1 MHEAI
6 AHNEHGYQ
14 SAPRALPACM
24 YRSFQ
29 HSTFFKK
36 ENKEKKREQKKH
48 AVRAWRANG
57 FTHH

>member
-29 HSTFFKK
+29 HSTFLEKK
-36 ENKEKKREQKKH
+36 KQKKREKNSSDLGYG
-48 AVRAWRANG
+48 AGVW
-57 FTHH
+57 FICS